1 MEEIKLIEGDGS
13 RRKGEADDSSGEKH
27 GKDVVVDVNDS
38 WLNSM
43 KKKLA
48 PKYIKPTSL
57 PFRFC
62 HVPRDVRKIDED
74 AYTPSIVSIGPFHR
88 GSQNLQPMEKVK
100 WHYLQIH
107 IKDGNDLE
115 KYCKEMKEKE
125 QELRDFYSGNINMG
139 VNEFIEMMLLDYFFI
154 IQLLLAQSDIKHDDP
169 VYATRGMLQR
179 IGNDMLLLE
188 NQVPFFMLEYLWA
201 EIGQSR
207 DTLPKKVLDFFVRLN
222 LPFGFDIDSLPGVNG
237 HHLLHLVY
245 SFIQPSPQINCKV
258 KPSFQQLRTVTGK
271 CLSYLHRRRHCFPSP
286 PGQQSLQESE
296 NNPPPPR
303 REVVPSATELQEAGV
318 KFQCV
323 NAKSLLDVTFE
334 HGNMKLPRLRVDH
347 FTNSLFRNFI
357 AFEQCFPHHGSHITA
372 YCGFMD
378 SLVNTARDV
387 GILSQSNI
395 IQNELG
401 SDEEVAFLFNNL
413 CKGVFWNP
421 SEEYLA
427 SVSQK
432 VIQHTQKSWSRWRA
446 KLVRDYFSSPW
457 AILSLIAA
465 IVVLILTFV
474 QTTYTVLAYVR
485 PKKT

>member
-1 MEEIKLIEGDGS
+1 MDEIKLIEGDGS
-13 RRKGEADDSSGEKH
+13 RKKGEAGDSSGKKH

-43 KKKLA
+43 KEKLA
-48 PKYIKPTSL
+48 SEHIKKPSL
-57 PFRFC
+57 PFSIC
-62 HVPRDVRKIDED
+62 QVPRDVRKIDKD

-88 GSQNLQPMEKVK
+88 GSPKLQPMEKLK
-100 WHYLQIH
+100 WRYLQIH
-107 IKDGNDLE
+107 TKEGNGLD
-115 KYCKEMKEKE
+115 KYSKEMKEKE
-125 QELRDFYSGNINMG
+125 QELRDFYSGNINME
-139 VNEFIEMMLLDYFFI
+139 VNEFIEMVLLDCFFI
-154 IQLLLAQSDIKHDDP
+154 IQLLLVQSDIKHDDP
-169 VYATRGMLQR
+169 IYATRGMLQR

-188 NQVPFFMLEYLWA
+188 NQVPFFMLEYLWVG
-201 EIGQSR
+201 I
-207 DTLPKKVLDFFVRLN
+207 
-222 LPFGFDIDSLPGVNG
+222 
-237 HHLLHLVY
+237 
-245 SFIQPSPQINCKV
+245 
-258 KPSFQQLRTVTGK
+258 
-271 CLSYLHRRRHCFPSP
+271 
-286 PGQQSLQESE
+286 GQQSLQESE
-296 NNPPPPR
+296 SNPPPPP
-303 REVVPSATELQEAGV
+303 REVIPSAMELQEAGV
-318 KFQCV
+318 KFKCV

-334 HGNMKLPRLRVDH
+334 HGKMKLPLLRVDD
-347 FTNSLFRNFI
+347 FTNSLLRNFI

-401 SDEEVAFLFNNL
+401 SDEEVALLFNNL
-413 CKGVFWNP
+413 SKGAFRKP

-427 SVSQK
+427 SVSRE
-432 VIQHTQKSWSRWRA
+432 VIQHTQKRWSRWRA

>member
-318 KFQCV
+318 KFQASQFV
-323 NAKSLLDVTFE
+323 EREFQIAVGVKDGGTQALA
-334 HGNMKLPRLRVDH
+334 MLR
-347 FTNSLFRNFI
+347 I
-357 AFEQCFPHHGSHITA
+357 
-372 YCGFMD
+372 Y
-378 SLVNTARDV
+378 
-387 GILSQSNI
+387 
-395 IQNELG
+395 
-401 SDEEVAFLFNNL
+401 
-413 CKGVFWNP
+413 
-421 SEEYLA
+421 
-427 SVSQK
+427 
-432 VIQHTQKSWSRWRA
+432 
-446 KLVRDYFSSPW
+446 
-457 AILSLIAA
+457 
-465 IVVLILTFV
+465 
-474 QTTYTVLAYVR
+474 
-485 PKKT
+485 

>member
-1 MEEIKLIEGDGS
+1 
-13 RRKGEADDSSGEKH
+13 
-27 GKDVVVDVNDS
+27 
-38 WLNSM
+38 
-43 KKKLA
+43 
-48 PKYIKPTSL
+48 
-57 PFRFC
+57 
-62 HVPRDVRKIDED
+62 
-74 AYTPSIVSIGPFHR
+74 
-88 GSQNLQPMEKVK
+88 
-100 WHYLQIH
+100 
-107 IKDGNDLE
+107 
-115 KYCKEMKEKE
+115 MKEKE

-357 AFEQCFPHHGSHITA
+357 AFEQCYPDHGSHITA

-395 IQNELG
+395 IQSELG